1 MFHDVIVMNFFG
13 NGPCLEITMDVFV
26 ARQPIFDIDRKIYAY
41 ELLFRS
47 GESNGFP
54 DIDGETATTS
64 LLSSSFFT
72 VGIEKIG
79 AGKLVFINFTEDLLL
94 RRTPQ
99 LFPPE
104 KMMVEILEDVGPG
117 AEIVAACREL
127 KEQGFSL
134 ALDDFVYSN
143 QFDEL
148 LHLSDI
154 VKIDFRLTPVE
165 TLGEMVHTLKQYNCR
180 LLAEK
185 VETYEEF
192 HKAVELGF
200 EYFQGYFFSKP
211 EVLKNKDLS
220 SSQVGLMR
228 LITKINTEEFDVES
242 LAELVAQDVSIT
254 YKLLKYINSSHFS
267 RLQPLSSIRQAI
279 TFLGENG
286 FKMFVSLIATSQLSE
301 NKPGELIRASI
312 IRAKFLE
319 QVGTALQKDSSEL
332 FLLGLFMS
340 LDAMLDQSI
349 ENVLSKMPLSE
360 KIKEAL
366 VDRKGELFAFVRLVE
381 SYEAGKW
388 VAFRFAQKKLG
399 IADSAVTEIYME
411 ALAWADSF
419 E

>member
-1 MFHDVIVMNFFG
+1 
-13 NGPCLEITMDVFV
+13 MDVFV
-26 ARQPIFDIDRKIYAY
+26 ARQPIFDINRKIYAY

-72 VGIEKIG
+72 VGIEKVG
-79 AGKLVFINFTEDLLL
+79 AGKLVFINFTEELLL
-94 RRTPQ
+94 NGTPQ
-99 LFPPE
+99 LFPPD
-104 KMMVEILEDVGPG
+104 KMMVEILEDVEPG
-117 AEIVAACREL
+117 AEIVSACQNL
-127 KEQGFSL
+127 KDKGYSL

-148 LHLSDI
+148 LQLSDI
-154 VKIDFRLTPVE
+154 IKIDFRLTPVE
-165 TLGEMVHTLKQYNCR
+165 TLGEMVETLKKYNCT

-185 VETYEEF
+185 VETYDEF
-192 HKAVELGF
+192 HQAVELGF
-200 EYFQGYFFSKP
+200 DYFQGYFFSKP

-220 SSQVGLMR
+220 SSQMGMLR
-228 LITKINTEEFDVES
+228 LISKINTEEFDVES
-242 LAELVAQDVSIT
+242 LAKLVAQDVSIT

-286 FKMFVSLIATSQLSE
+286 FKMFVSLIATSKLSE
-301 NKPGELIRASI
+301 NKPEELIRTSI
-312 IRAKFLE
+312 VRARFLE
-319 QVGTALQKDSSEL
+319 QVGGELKRDGSEL

-340 LDAMLDQSI
+340 IDAMLDQSI
-349 ENVLSKMPLSE
+349 ENVIGKMPLSD
-360 KIKEAL
+360 KLKEAL
-366 VDRKGELFAFVRLVE
+366 VGRKGELFAFVRLIE
-381 SYEAGKW
+381 SYEAGNW

-399 IADSAVTEIYME
+399 LTDTMITGFYVD

>member
-1 MFHDVIVMNFFG
+1 
-13 NGPCLEITMDVFV
+13 MDVFV
-26 ARQPIFDIDRKIYAY
+26 ARQPIFDIKRKIYAY

-79 AGKLVFINFTEDLLL
+79 AGKLVFINFTEELLL
-94 RRTPQ
+94 NDTPQ
-99 LFPPE
+99 LFPPD
-104 KMMVEILEDVGPG
+104 KMMVEVLEDVSPGP
-117 AEIVAACREL
+117 EIVAACQSL
-127 KEQGFSL
+127 KDKGYSL
-134 ALDDFVYSN
+134 ALDDFVYSK
-143 QFDEL
+143 QFEEL

-154 VKIDFRLTPVE
+154 IKIDFRLTPIE
-165 TLGEMVHTLKQYNCR
+165 TLGEMVETLKKYNCK

-185 VETYEEF
+185 VETYDEF
-192 HKAVELGF
+192 HQAVELGF

-220 SSQVGLMR
+220 SSQVGMLR
-228 LITKINTEEFDVES
+228 LISKINTEEFDVES
-242 LAELVAQDVSIT
+242 LAALVAQDVSIT

-286 FKMFVSLIATSQLSE
+286 FKMFVSLIATSKLSE
-301 NKPGELIRASI
+301 NKPEELIRTSI
-312 IRAKFLE
+312 IRARFLE
-319 QVGTALQKDSSEL
+319 QIGVELKKDSSEL

-340 LDAMLDQSI
+340 IDAMLDQSI
-349 ENVLSKMPLSE
+349 ENVIGKMPLSSTL
-360 KIKEAL
+360 KEAL
-366 VDRKGELFAFVRLVE
+366 VGRTGDLYAFVRLVE
-381 SYEAGKW
+381 TYEAGKW

-399 IADSAVTEIYME
+399 LTDEMITEYYID

>member
-1 MFHDVIVMNFFG
+1 
-13 NGPCLEITMDVFV
+13 MDVFV
-26 ARQPIFDIDRKIYAY
+26 ARQPIFDINKKIYAY

-47 GESNGFP
+47 GDSNGFP

-94 RRTPQ
+94 NGTPQ
-99 LFPPE
+99 LFPPD

-117 AEIVAACREL
+117 SDIVKACQDL
-127 KEQGFSL
+127 KDNGYSL

-165 TLGEMVHTLKQYNCR
+165 TLGKMVETLKKYDCK

-185 VETYEEF
+185 VETYDEF
-192 HKAVELGF
+192 HQAVELGF

-220 SSQVGLMR
+220 SSQMGLMR
-228 LITKINTEEFDVES
+228 LISQINTEEFDVDS

-267 RLQPLSSIRQAI
+267 RLQPLSSIKQAI

-286 FKMFVSLIATSQLSE
+286 FKMFVSLIATSKLSE

-319 QVGTALQKDSSEL
+319 QVGIKLKKDSSEL

-340 LDAMLDQSI
+340 LDAMLDQKI
-349 ENVLSKMPLSE
+349 ENIISKMPLSDSL
-360 KIKEAL
+360 KEAL
-366 VDRKGELFAFVRLVE
+366 VGRKGDLFAFVRLIE
-381 SYEAGKW
+381 TYEAGNW
-388 VAFRFAQKKLG
+388 VSFRFAQKKLG
-399 IADSAVTEIYME
+399 LTDACVTDFYVE

>member
-1 MFHDVIVMNFFG
+1 
-13 NGPCLEITMDVFV
+13 MDVFV
-26 ARQPIFDIDRKIYAY
+26 ARQPIFDRERKIYAY

-79 AGKLVFINFTEDLLL
+79 AGKLVFINFTEELLL
-94 RRTPQ
+94 NDTPH
-99 LFPPE
+99 LFPPD
-104 KMMVEILEDVGPG
+104 KMVVEILEDVSPG
-117 AEIVAACREL
+117 SEIVAACQSL
-127 KEQGFSL
+127 KDKGYSL
-134 ALDDFVYSN
+134 ALDDFVYSK
-143 QFDEL
+143 QFEEL

-154 VKIDFRLTPVE
+154 IKIDFRLTPVE
-165 TLGEMVHTLKQYNCR
+165 TLGDMVETLKKYNCK

-185 VETYEEF
+185 VETYDEF
-192 HKAVELGF
+192 HQAVELGF

-220 SSQVGLMR
+220 SSQVGMLR
-228 LITKINTEEFDVES
+228 LISKINTEEFDVES
-242 LAELVAQDVSIT
+242 LAALVAQDVSIT

-286 FKMFVSLIATSQLSE
+286 FKMFVSLIATSKLSE
-301 NKPGELIRASI
+301 NKPEELVRTSI
-312 IRAKFLE
+312 IRARFLE
-319 QVGTALQKDSSEL
+319 QIGVELKKDSSEL

-340 LDAMLDQSI
+340 IDAMLDQSI
-349 ENVLSKMPLSE
+349 ENVIGKMPLSSTL
-360 KIKEAL
+360 KEAL
-366 VDRKGELFAFVRLVE
+366 VSRTGDLYAFVRLVE
-381 SYEAGKW
+381 TYEAGKW

-399 IADSAVTEIYME
+399 LTDEMITEYYID

>member
-1 MFHDVIVMNFFG
+1 
-13 NGPCLEITMDVFV
+13 MDVFV
-26 ARQPIFDIDRKIYAY
+26 ARQPIFDRERKIYAY

-79 AGKLVFINFTEDLLL
+79 AGKLVFINFTEELLL
-94 RRTPQ
+94 NDTPH
-99 LFPPE
+99 LFPPD
-104 KMMVEILEDVGPG
+104 KMMVEILEDVSPGP
-117 AEIVAACREL
+117 EIVAACQSL
-127 KEQGFSL
+127 KDKGYSL
-134 ALDDFVYSN
+134 ALDDFVYSK
-143 QFDEL
+143 QFEEL

-154 VKIDFRLTPVE
+154 IKIDFRLTPVE
-165 TLGEMVHTLKQYNCR
+165 TLGDMVETLKKYNCK

-185 VETYEEF
+185 VETYDEF
-192 HKAVELGF
+192 HQAVELGF

-220 SSQVGLMR
+220 SSQVGMLR
-228 LITKINTEEFDVES
+228 LISKINTEEFDVES
-242 LAELVAQDVSIT
+242 LAALVAQDVSIT

-286 FKMFVSLIATSQLSE
+286 FKMFVSLIATSKLSE
-301 NKPGELIRASI
+301 NKPEELIRTSI
-312 IRAKFLE
+312 IRARFLE
-319 QVGTALQKDSSEL
+319 QIGVELKKDSSEL

-340 LDAMLDQSI
+340 IDAMLDQSI
-349 ENVLSKMPLSE
+349 ENVIGKMPLSG
-360 KIKEAL
+360 KLKKAL
-366 VDRKGELFAFVRLVE
+366 VSRTGDLYVFVRLIE

-399 IADSAVTEIYME
+399 LTDKMITEYYID

>member
-1 MFHDVIVMNFFG
+1 
-13 NGPCLEITMDVFV
+13 MDVFV
-26 ARQPIFDIDRKIYAY
+26 ARQPIFDINKKIYAY

-94 RRTPQ
+94 NGTPG
-99 LFPPE
+99 LFPPD
-104 KMMVEILEDVGPG
+104 KMMVEILEDVNPN
-117 AEIVAACREL
+117 AEIVSACQSL
-127 KEQGFSL
+127 KDKGYSL

-154 VKIDFRLTPVE
+154 IKIDFRLTPVE
-165 TLGEMVHTLKQYNCR
+165 TLGEMVETLKTYNCK

-185 VETYEEF
+185 VETYDEF
-192 HKAVELGF
+192 HQAKELGF
-200 EYFQGYFFSKP
+200 DYFQGYFFSKP

-220 SSQVGLMR
+220 SSQVGLLR
-228 LITKINTEEFDVES
+228 LISKINTEEFDVES
-242 LAELVAQDVSIT
+242 LAGLVAQDVSIT

-267 RLQPLSSIRQAI
+267 RLQPISSIRQAI

-286 FKMFVSLIATSQLSE
+286 FKMFVSLIATSKLSAD
-301 NKPGELIRASI
+301 KPGELIRASI

-319 QVGTALQKDSSEL
+319 QIGVELKKESSEL
-332 FLLGLFMS
+332 FLLGLFIA

-349 ENVLSKMPLSE
+349 ENIISKMPLSDNL
-360 KIKEAL
+360 KEAL
-366 VDRKGELFAFVRLVE
+366 VQRKGELYVFMRLIE
-381 SYEAGKW
+381 TYEAGNW

-399 IADSAVTEIYME
+399 LTDTKVTGFYVE

>member
-1 MFHDVIVMNFFG
+1 
-13 NGPCLEITMDVFV
+13 MDVFV
-26 ARQPIFDIDRKIYAY
+26 ARQPIFDINRRIYAY

-72 VGIEKIG
+72 VGIDKVG

-94 RRTPQ
+94 NGTPQ
-99 LFPPE
+99 LFPPD
-104 KMMVEILEDVGPG
+104 KMIVEILEDVSPGP
-117 AEIVAACREL
+117 EVVTACQSL
-127 KEQGFSL
+127 KDKGYSL

-143 QFDEL
+143 KFDEL
-148 LHLSDI
+148 LILSEI
-154 VKIDFRLTPVE
+154 IKIDFRLTPVE
-165 TLGEMVHTLKQYNCR
+165 TLGEMIDTLKKYNCK

-185 VETYEEF
+185 IETYDEF
-192 HKAVELGF
+192 HQAKELGF
-200 EYFQGYFFSKP
+200 DYFQGYFFSKP

-220 SSQVGLMR
+220 SSQARMLR
-228 LITKINTEEFDVES
+228 LISKINTEEFDVDS
-242 LAELVAQDVSIT
+242 LSKLVSQDVSIT

-267 RLQPLSSIRQAI
+267 RLQPLSSIQQAI

-286 FKMFVSLIATSQLSE
+286 FKMFVSLIATSKLSE
-301 NKPGELIRASI
+301 DKPGELIRTSI
-312 IRAKFLE
+312 VRAKFLE
-319 QVGTALQKDSSEL
+319 QIGVELKKDGSEL

-340 LDAMLDQSI
+340 IDAMLDQSI
-349 ENVLSKMPLSE
+349 ENIISKMPLSD
-360 KIKEAL
+360 KLKAAL
-366 VDRKGELFAFVRLVE
+366 VDRTGELYAFVRLVE
-381 SYEAGKW
+381 TYEGGNW

-399 IADSAVTEIYME
+399 LTDTMLSEFYVE

>member
-1 MFHDVIVMNFFG
+1 
-13 NGPCLEITMDVFV
+13 MDVFV
-26 ARQPIFDIDRKIYAY
+26 ARQPIFDIEKKIYAY

-72 VGIEKIG
+72 VGIEKVG

-94 RRTPQ
+94 NRTPQ

-117 AEIVAACREL
+117 SDIVAACQEL
-127 KEQGFSL
+127 KEGGYSL

-165 TLGEMVHTLKQYNCR
+165 TLGEMVQTLKKYNCK

-185 VETYEEF
+185 VETYDEF
-192 HKAVELGF
+192 HQALELGF
-200 EYFQGYFFSKP
+200 DYFQGYFFSKP

-220 SSQVGLMR
+220 SSQVGLMQ
-228 LITKINTEEFDVES
+228 LITKINTEEFNVES

-312 IRAKFLE
+312 VRAKFLE
-319 QVGTALQKDSSEL
+319 QVGLELKKDGSEL

-349 ENVLSKMPLSE
+349 ENILSKMPLSE
-360 KIKEAL
+360 RLKQAL
-366 VDRKGELFAFVRLVE
+366 VGRSGELFAFVRLIE
-381 SYEAGKW
+381 SYEAGNW

-399 IADSAVTEIYME
+399 IVDSKITAFYVE

>member
-1 MFHDVIVMNFFG
+1 
-13 NGPCLEITMDVFV
+13 MDVFV
-26 ARQPIFDIDRKIYAY
+26 ARQPIFDIERKIYAY

-79 AGKLVFINFTEDLLL
+79 AGKLVFINFTEELLL
-94 RRTPQ
+94 SGTPQ
-99 LFPPE
+99 LFPPD
-104 KMMVEILEDVGPG
+104 KMMVEILEDVSPGP
-117 AEIVAACREL
+117 EIVVACQSL
-127 KEQGFSL
+127 KDKGYSL
-134 ALDDFVYSN
+134 ALDDFVYSK
-143 QFDEL
+143 QFEEL

-154 VKIDFRLTPVE
+154 IKIDFRLTPVE
-165 TLGEMVHTLKQYNCR
+165 TLGEMVETLKKYNCK

-185 VETYEEF
+185 VETYDEF
-192 HKAVELGF
+192 HQAVELGF
-200 EYFQGYFFSKP
+200 ELFQGYFFSKP

-220 SSQVGLMR
+220 SSQAGMLR
-228 LITKINTEEFDVES
+228 LISKINTEEFDVDS
-242 LAELVAQDVSIT
+242 LAALVVQDVSIT

-286 FKMFVSLIATSQLSE
+286 FKMFVSLIATSKLSE
-301 NKPGELIRASI
+301 DKPEELIRTSI
-312 IRAKFLE
+312 IRARFLE
-319 QVGTALQKDSSEL
+319 QIELKKDSSEL

-340 LDAMLDQSI
+340 IDAMLDQSI
-349 ENVLSKMPLSE
+349 ENVLGKMPLGDSL
-360 KIKEAL
+360 KEAL
-366 VDRKGELFAFVRLVE
+366 VSRSGELYVFVRLIE
-381 SYEAGKW
+381 TYEAGKW

-399 IADSAVTEIYME
+399 LTDKLINEYYID

>member
-1 MFHDVIVMNFFG
+1 
-13 NGPCLEITMDVFV
+13 MDVFV
-26 ARQPIFDIDRKIYAY
+26 ARQPIFDVNKKIYAY

-72 VGIEKIG
+72 VGIEKVG

-94 RRTPQ
+94 NGTPQ
-99 LFPPE
+99 LFPPD
-104 KMMVEILEDVGPG
+104 KMMVEVLEDVGPG
-117 AEIVAACREL
+117 ADIVSACTHL
-127 KEQGFSL
+127 KEKGYSL

-143 QFDEL
+143 QFHEL
-148 LHLSDI
+148 LQLSDI

-165 TLGEMVHTLKQYNCR
+165 TLGEMVPILKDYNCK

-192 HKAVELGF
+192 GQAVELGF
-200 EYFQGYFFSKP
+200 DYFQGYFFSKP

-228 LITKINTEEFDVES
+228 LISKINTEDFDVAS

-254 YKLLKYINSSHFS
+254 YKLLKYINSSHFA
-267 RLQPLSSIRQAI
+267 RLQPLSSIPQAI
-279 TFLGENG
+279 SFLGEDG
-286 FKMFVSLIATSQLSE
+286 FKMFVSLIATSKLCE

-319 QVGTALQKDSSEL
+319 QVGSVLKKDSSEL

-349 ENVLSKMPLSE
+349 ENIVSKMALSE
-360 KIKEAL
+360 RLKEAL
-366 VDRKGELFAFVRLVE
+366 IDRHGEYFAFVRLVE
-381 SYEAGKW
+381 TYETGKW

-399 IADSAVTEIYME
+399 LADEMITDFYVE

>member
-1 MFHDVIVMNFFG
+1 
-13 NGPCLEITMDVFV
+13 MDVFV
-26 ARQPIFDIDRKIYAY
+26 ARQPIFDIKRKIYAY

-79 AGKLVFINFTEDLLL
+79 AGKLVFINFTEELLL
-94 RRTPQ
+94 NDTPQ
-99 LFPPE
+99 LFPPD
-104 KMMVEILEDVGPG
+104 KMMVEVLEDVSPGP
-117 AEIVAACREL
+117 EIVAACQSL
-127 KEQGFSL
+127 KDKGYSL
-134 ALDDFVYSN
+134 ALDDFVYSK
-143 QFDEL
+143 QFEEL

-154 VKIDFRLTPVE
+154 IKIDFRLTPIE
-165 TLGEMVHTLKQYNCR
+165 TLGEMVETLKKYNCK

-185 VETYEEF
+185 VETYDEF
-192 HKAVELGF
+192 HQAVELGF

-220 SSQVGLMR
+220 SSQVGMLR
-228 LITKINTEEFDVES
+228 LISKINTEEFDVES
-242 LAELVAQDVSIT
+242 LAALVAQDVSIT

-286 FKMFVSLIATSQLSE
+286 FKMFVSLIATSKLSE
-301 NKPGELIRASI
+301 NKPEELIRTSI
-312 IRAKFLE
+312 IRARFLE
-319 QVGTALQKDSSEL
+319 QIGVELKKDSSEL

-340 LDAMLDQSI
+340 IDAMLDQSI
-349 ENVLSKMPLSE
+349 ENVISKMPLSSTL
-360 KIKEAL
+360 KEAL
-366 VDRKGELFAFVRLVE
+366 VGRTGDLYAFVRLVE
-381 SYEAGKW
+381 TYEAGKW

-399 IADSAVTEIYME
+399 LTDEMITEYYID